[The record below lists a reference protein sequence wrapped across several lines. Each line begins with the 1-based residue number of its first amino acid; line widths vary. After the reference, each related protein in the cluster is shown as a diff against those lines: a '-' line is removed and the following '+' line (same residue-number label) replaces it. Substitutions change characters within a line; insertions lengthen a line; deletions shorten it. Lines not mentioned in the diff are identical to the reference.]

1 MKIRYLLI
9 PFSVISLLIHADINE
24 KINISSDVVEFIR
37 SENSIAFKNNV
48 EIRSEYINISAT
60 DATYNNKE
68 DVIYVS
74 GNPSLITSNKN
85 DSFFNGKANKIIIF
99 NDEKVHL
106 IGDATMFYENIN
118 ISSDKIV
125 FNPQTGSLL
134 SEK

>member
-9 PFSVISLLIHADINE
+9 PFSLISLLHHAGINE
-24 KINISSDVVEFIR
+24 KINISSEFVEFFR
-37 SENSIAFKNNV
+37 SENSITFKNNV
-48 EIRSEYINISAT
+48 EISSEFVNISAT
-60 DATYNNKE
+60 NATYDNKD

-74 GNPSLITSNKN
+74 GNPSLITSNN
-85 DSFFNGKANKIIIF
+85 GDSFFNGKANKIIIF

-118 ISSDKIV
+118 ISSDKII
-125 FNPQTGSLL
+125 FNPQTGSLF

>member
-1 MKIRYLLI
+1 M
-9 PFSVISLLIHADINE
+9 ISLLNHADINE
-24 KINISSDVVEFIR
+24 KINISSDIVEFIR

-48 EIRSEYINISAT
+48 EIRSEFINISAT

-74 GNPSLITSNKN
+74 GNPSLITSNKDN
-85 DSFFNGKANKIIIF
+85 SFFNGKANKIIIF

-125 FNPQTGSLL
+125 FLSLIHI
-134 SEK
+134 

>member
-9 PFSVISLLIHADINE
+9 PFSVISLLNHADIKE
-24 KINISSDVVEFIR
+24 KINISSDIVEFIR
-37 SENSIAFKNNV
+37 SENSITFKSNV
-48 EIRSEYINISAT
+48 EIRSEFINISAT
-60 DATYNNKE
+60 DATYNNKD

-74 GNPSLITSNKN
+74 GNPS
-85 DSFFNGKANKIIIF
+85 NGKANKIIIF

-106 IGDATMFYENIN
+106 IGDATMLYENIN

>member
-1 MKIRYLLI
+1 M
-9 PFSVISLLIHADINE
+9 SLLNHADINE
-24 KINISSDVVEFIR
+24 KINISSDFVEFIR

-48 EIRSEYINISAT
+48 EISSEFIKISAAN
-60 DATYNNKE
+60 ATYNNKD

-74 GNPSLITSNKN
+74 GDPSLITSNKD
-85 DSFFNGKANKIIIF
+85 DSFFNGRANKIIIF

-118 ISSDKIV
+118 ISSEEIV

-134 SEK
+134 SKK

>member
-1 MKIRYLLI
+1 MCFSKNNLSFLYLCLI
-9 PFSVISLLIHADINE
+9 PISYFHYTKIKKE
-24 KINISSDVVEFIR
+24 KN
-37 SENSIAFKNNV
+37 
-48 EIRSEYINISAT
+48 
-60 DATYNNKE
+60 
-68 DVIYVS
+68 
-74 GNPSLITSNKN
+74 ITSNKD